1 MKYHFFLHY
10 GWFVQN
16 LRKEAA
22 AVPTFMHTTVV
33 VALFSPA
40 NVCKDDFQKVLLE
53 FFKPPSVQK
62 SSKILKFNKAKED
75 FLSPKIT
82 RKSNPKGRVLYLLF
96 SS

>member
-1 MKYHFFLHY
+1 MNFDFASYYAVLITSTLIQYFL
-10 GWFVQN
+10 
-16 LRKEAA
+16 LII
-22 AVPTFMHTTVV
+22 
-33 VALFSPA
+33 LILS
-40 NVCKDDFQKVLLE
+40 NVCNDDFQKVLLE

-62 SSKILKFNKAKED
+62 SSKILKFNKAKVD

>member
-1 MKYHFFLHY
+1 MNFDFASYYAVLITSTLIQYFL
-10 GWFVQN
+10 
-16 LRKEAA
+16 LII
-22 AVPTFMHTTVV
+22 
-33 VALFSPA
+33 LILS
-40 NVCKDDFQKVLLE
+40 NVCNDDFQKVLLE

-82 RKSNPKGRVLYLLF
+82 RKSNPKGGVLYLLF